1 MGQKNPSEKGMNVM
15 ANNRQSTNSYLFR
28 IIVTPA
34 VLLCV
39 IFRKQAFQWIA
50 VSAIAVW
57 LMIVLI
63 SALKRSGGRKKRRHT
78 EKKLAKLSADI
89 SSDAQPEAETPES
102 ELFLIRQI
110 NIRITEQLKVTFP
123 MVSWL
128 WVRRPSASEICAGG
142 TWRIQTSNTEPFNY
156 GEVAITKQG
165 RISITMLQATPLG
178 EASELPEVDNLK
190 PDEMLDRVDVKAWY
204 RDEGER
210 ILADMIDDLN
220 TQGHRQLIIHEDGE
234 VCVERSG
241 VMKPVE
247 TIRNFPPRMT
257 WADFCQILSEDDIT
271 ATAVP
276 EGLVLSW

>member
-1 MGQKNPSEKGMNVM
+1 M

-39 IFRKQAFQWIA
+39 IFRKQVFQWIA
-50 VSAIAVW
+50 ASAIAVW

-63 SALKRSGGRKKRRHT
+63 SALKRSGGRKKHRHT
-78 EKKLAKLSADI
+78 EKLAKLSADI

-165 RISITMLQATPLG
+165 RLSITMLQATPLG

-220 TQGHRQLIIHEDGE
+220 AATIMDDEGLEELWERLEKLLTKRELEVLYLRTQGHSYREIARACNLTFKAVAG
-234 VCVERSG
+234 RLYRL
-241 VMKPVE
+241 KKK
-247 TIRNFPPRMT
+247 IRK
-257 WADFCQILSEDDIT
+257 L
-271 ATAVP
+271 
-276 EGLVLSW
+276 